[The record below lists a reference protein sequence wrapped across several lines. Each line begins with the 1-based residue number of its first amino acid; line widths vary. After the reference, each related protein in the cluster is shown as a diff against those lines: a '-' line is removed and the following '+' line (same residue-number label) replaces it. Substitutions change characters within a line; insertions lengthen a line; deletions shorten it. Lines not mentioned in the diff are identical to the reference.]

1 MDLLLNRW
9 LPYQVLASRLWA
21 RCGYYQAS
29 GAFGFR
35 DQLQDV
41 MALSWAAPQLARA
54 QILRAAS
61 RQFQAG
67 DVLHWW
73 HEAPLRGVRTRCSDD
88 LLWLPF
94 VLVQYL
100 DSTGDVALLNEMVP
114 YLSGP
119 PLRDDEAEHY
129 AEFLPSD
136 ERGTLYEHCRR
147 AIDRA
152 CTVGP
157 HGLPTIGNGDWNDGF
172 NRVSTG
178 DRKSTRLNSS
188 H

>member
-1 MDLLLNRW
+1 MIRRPPRSTRTDTLFPYTTLFRSSWQQIRRQWHDYFAAIQVHTPEPAMDLLLNRW

-41 MALSWAAPQLARA
+41 MALSWAAPQVARA

-136 ERGTLYEHCRR
+136 ERGTL
-147 AIDRA
+147 
-152 CTVGP
+152 
-157 HGLPTIGNGDWNDGF
+157 
-172 NRVSTG
+172 
-178 DRKSTRLNSS
+178 
-188 H
+188 

>member
-1 MDLLLNRW
+1 MRISDWSSDVCSSDL
-9 LPYQVLASRLWA
+9 
-21 RCGYYQAS
+21 
-29 GAFGFR
+29 
-35 DQLQDV
+35 
-41 MALSWAAPQLARA
+41 
-54 QILRAAS
+54 
-61 RQFQAG
+61 
-67 DVLHWW
+67 
-73 HEAPLRGVRTRCSDD
+73 
-88 LLWLPF
+88 
-94 VLVQYL
+94 
-100 DSTGDVALLNEMVP
+100 
-114 YLSGP
+114 LSGP

-178 DRKSTRLNSS
+178 GRGESVWLARSAERRVGKECFRTCRSRWAPY

>member
-1 MDLLLNRW
+1 MIRRPPRSTRTDTLF
-9 LPYQVLASRLWA
+9 PYTTL
-21 RCGYYQAS
+21 
-29 GAFGFR
+29 FR
-35 DQLQDV
+35 
-41 MALSWAAPQLARA
+41 S
-54 QILRAAS
+54 
-61 RQFQAG
+61 
-67 DVLHWW
+67 
-73 HEAPLRGVRTRCSDD
+73 
-88 LLWLPF
+88 
-94 VLVQYL
+94 YL

-172 NRVSTG
+172 NRDSTAG
-178 DRKSTRLNSS
+178 RGESVWLAWFLIRVCTEFAPICTAQGDPTLARDRKSVV
-188 H
+188 

>member
-1 MDLLLNRW
+1 MRISDWSSDVCSSDL
-9 LPYQVLASRLWA
+9 
-21 RCGYYQAS
+21 
-29 GAFGFR
+29 
-35 DQLQDV
+35 
-41 MALSWAAPQLARA
+41 
-54 QILRAAS
+54 
-61 RQFQAG
+61 
-67 DVLHWW
+67 
-73 HEAPLRGVRTRCSDD
+73 
-88 LLWLPF
+88 
-94 VLVQYL
+94 
-100 DSTGDVALLNEMVP
+100 
-114 YLSGP
+114 LSGP

-178 DRKSTRLNSS
+178 GRGESVWLAWFLIRVCTDFAPICTAQGDPTLASKYSELARNLRACVETRGRSEERRVGEEGGRTGRN
-188 H
+188 